1 MTIGRN
7 IQKARL
13 RADLTQD
20 RLAQLVSVSE
30 GYITFIETGRR
41 RPSLKV
47 LEKIA
52 KRTNTEIA
60 DLVKGDRVFAR
71 LFGQLA
77 PVLKQL
83 DRELEVTK

>member
-1 MTIGRN
+1 MIGRN
-7 IQKARL
+7 IKKARL
-13 RADLTQD
+13 RADLTQEQ
-20 RLAQLVSVSE
+20 LAQLVSVSE

-41 RPSLKV
+41 RPSLKL

-52 KRTNTEIA
+52 KRTNTTIS

-71 LFGQLA
+71 LFGQLM

-83 DRELEVTK
+83 ERKLELIG